1 MVIAVVAVNQTDG
14 VGVPVIV
21 AEAVAKI
28 GGVAAGVSDRQSG
41 RNVGKPEAVGGIL
54 KAEIQRLV
62 NLFFSVAVSE
72 LLGMLIHCSFS
83 PELKLSAPENFLSLP
98 ENRRP
103 QRLVKTPA

>member
-62 NLFFSVAVSE
+62 NLFLFRGGV
-72 LLGMLIHCSFS
+72 
-83 PELKLSAPENFLSLP
+83 
-98 ENRRP
+98 
-103 QRLVKTPA
+103 